1 MIKRI
6 ISKKRN
12 NLLVAVIAAAISL
25 TTSAANIDLKQEIKV
40 SASRTAG
47 DLKNKIFS
55 YIDNVVITQ
64 GSLKIKADLV
74 QVISQGND
82 SDVKTYI
89 AKGSPATFEQ
99 ILEDGTPIYLQAD
112 EITYE
117 PAKNT
122 VIISGNAELRQ
133 AGSKV
138 NGSVITYNFLT
149 EQVLADSNNNERV
162 ETTLQPKQLEKL
174 KK

>member
-6 ISKKRN
+6 ISNKRN
-12 NLLVAVIAAAISL
+12 RLLAVVITATLSL
-25 TTSAANIDLKQEIKV
+25 TTSAANIDLKQEIQV

-55 YIDNVVITQ
+55 YIDNVVISQ
-64 GSLKIKADLV
+64 GSLKIRADLV
-74 QVISQGND
+74 QVITNQD
-82 SDVKTYI
+82 TEPKTYV

-99 ILEDGTPIYLQAD
+99 ILEDGTPIYLQAN

-122 VIISGNAELRQ
+122 IVISGNAELRQ
-133 AGSKV
+133 AGSMVKS
-138 NGSVITYNFLT
+138 SVITYNLLT
-149 EQVLADSNNNERV
+149 EQVLADSKDNERV
-162 ETTLQPKQLEKL
+162 QTTLQPKQLEKL